1 MAPKPWTPGAPP
13 ALEHLGTH
21 QALYNPADLGA
32 QAEVTFRQP
41 CPQVAA
47 YCVYIF
53 HRARFRLIYG
63 VILINPLP

>member
-32 QAEVTFRQP
+32 QAEGDVSR
-41 CPQVAA
+41 
-47 YCVYIF
+47 YIDS
-53 HRARFRLIYG
+53 G
-63 VILINPLP
+63 NDVINLLSAKLV